1 MTSRTA
7 GRLAQAPPNYRQRE
21 RWTPRRTGPKAPA
34 RPGLQRFPAAQWCSG
49 CATYERLLDGRTDGR
64 TRSPARS
71 QATTRTCGANSA
83 MTGCHEA
90 ATSWRPAASTTS
102 GRPAPAS
109 TRCSTRSPTSRA
121 HAAAGAEKRQRP
133 RTPRSGRHGRQCP
146 PAVISVQNESL
157 FAPAYEESS
166 YSPWRQVVSEAAA
179 GSIAGWRRYPP
190 WSSRGRGAWPGPP
203 GPRRSRWGWRMLG

>member
-1 MTSRTA
+1 MTSCRA

-34 RPGLQRFPAAQWCSG
+34 RPGRSASRRRSGAPAARRMSDSW
-49 CATYERLLDGRTDGR
+49 TDGR

-90 ATSWRPAASTTS
+90 ATSLRPASSTTS

-121 HAAAGAEKRQRP
+121 HAAAGAEEQRRP

-157 FAPAYEESS
+157 FAPAYKESS

-203 GPRRSRWGWRMLG
+203 GPRRSRWGWRMLS